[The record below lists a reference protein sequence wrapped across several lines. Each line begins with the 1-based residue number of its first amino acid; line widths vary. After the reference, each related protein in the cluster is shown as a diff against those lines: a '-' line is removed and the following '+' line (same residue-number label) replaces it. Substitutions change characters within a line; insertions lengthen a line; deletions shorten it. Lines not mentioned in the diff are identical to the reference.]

1 MWRTPSRAAL
11 RDLNSRK
18 NTHSRK
24 RERDDTALGQ
34 ELTSLTPASL
44 KPAGRSESAGLLVP
58 FSPVPFSAS
67 KSKPVPP
74 SRPEASPGK
83 PKKGLIVAFDHLG
96 TPKAAGSAGAEAAE
110 VAAAATTAAT
120 AAETAA
126 TTAAA
131 ETAAA
136 AGVVVVWA
144 TEAEAAAA
152 AAAAATS
159 EHRVALVLHLVPRHR
174 LSAHRDRVSA
184 AVVRRHGCEHW
195 LALAGVAFERHQPPG
210 LGLYTRLCGAP
221 PPAAEVVE
229 QIELDVARTNVGE
242 GEAGEGEA
250 GDGEGAAGAAGAA
263 EARRAA
269 LRRVLLAWAR
279 HDAGTGYVQ
288 GMDTIAAAAL
298 LPSAAACPSLGE
310 GNEAVEEAAFW
321 WLSYAVRSVRDP
333 TATPAPAPAPAPALT
348 LTLGVGLARC
358 TACSRA
364 SMRRAWAGCGR
375 SSAASAARSA
385 WRTPASP
392 RTSRA
397 SASTWPSSALA
408 GTSPTAARAP
418 SPQAEA

>member
-1 MWRTPSRAAL
+1 
-11 RDLNSRK
+11 
-18 NTHSRK
+18 
-24 RERDDTALGQ
+24 
-34 ELTSLTPASL
+34 
-44 KPAGRSESAGLLVP
+44 
-58 FSPVPFSAS
+58 
-67 KSKPVPP
+67 
-74 SRPEASPGK
+74 
-83 PKKGLIVAFDHLG
+83 
-96 TPKAAGSAGAEAAE
+96 

-136 AGVVVVWA
+136 AGVIVVWA
-144 TEAEAAAA
+144 TEAEAVAAA
-152 AAAAATS
+152 AAAAAS

-250 GDGEGAAGAAGAA
+250 GEDAAGAA

-333 TATPAPAPAPAPALT
+333 TATPAPAPAPALT

-364 SMRRAWAGCGR
+364 STRRAWAGCGR

-397 SASTWPSSALA
+397 SASTSPSSALA
-408 GTSPTAARAP
+408 GTSPAPARAP

>member
-11 RDLNSRK
+11 RDLNSHK

-58 FSPVPFSAS
+58 FSPAPFSAS

-83 PKKGLIVAFDHLG
+83 PSKGLIVAFDHLG

-144 TEAEAAAA
+144 TEAKAAAA

-159 EHRVALVLHLVPRHR
+159 EHRVALVLRLVPRHR

-250 GDGEGAAGAAGAA
+250 GEGAAGAA

-333 TATPAPAPAPAPALT
+333 TATPAPAPTLT

-358 TACSRA
+358 TACWRA
-364 SMRRAWAGCGR
+364 STRRAWAGCGR

-397 SASTWPSSALA
+397 SASTSPSSALA
-408 GTSPTAARAP
+408 GTSPTPARAP

>member
-1 MWRTPSRAAL
+1 
-11 RDLNSRK
+11 
-18 NTHSRK
+18 
-24 RERDDTALGQ
+24 
-34 ELTSLTPASL
+34 
-44 KPAGRSESAGLLVP
+44 
-58 FSPVPFSAS
+58 
-67 KSKPVPP
+67 
-74 SRPEASPGK
+74 
-83 PKKGLIVAFDHLG
+83 
-96 TPKAAGSAGAEAAE
+96 
-110 VAAAATTAAT
+110 VAAVATTAAT

-144 TEAEAAAA
+144 TEAKAAAA

-159 EHRVALVLHLVPRHR
+159 EHRVALVLRLVPRHR

-250 GDGEGAAGAAGAA
+250 GEGAAGAA

-408 GTSPTAARAP
+408 GTSPTPARAP
-418 SPQAEA
+418 SPQAEAKPFAPALPLIRNLSQALAPTRYLTLFTRILPRAEVGAALAALAARTLAPTHLALGVLLARCDAAHSFSDPNRNPDPLTLTLTLTP